1 MKIIDHGWW
10 SPDYFPGCG
19 VVGTQYDHVVTGCG
33 TSYMKALDDAMEQA
47 AQLGF
52 EIDAYFGA
60 GRPDY
65 QGVNSEPWPD
75 ELRYVSV
82 LF

>member
-1 MKIIDHGWW
+1 ME
-10 SPDYFPGCG
+10 
-19 VVGTQYDHVVTGCG
+19 
-33 TSYMKALDDAMEQA
+33 ALDDAMEQA

>member
-1 MKIIDHGWW
+1 
-10 SPDYFPGCG
+10 
-19 VVGTQYDHVVTGCG
+19 
-33 TSYMKALDDAMEQA
+33 LDTKYIA
-47 AQLGF
+47 A
-52 EIDAYFGA
+52 EH
-60 GRPDY
+60 PDY